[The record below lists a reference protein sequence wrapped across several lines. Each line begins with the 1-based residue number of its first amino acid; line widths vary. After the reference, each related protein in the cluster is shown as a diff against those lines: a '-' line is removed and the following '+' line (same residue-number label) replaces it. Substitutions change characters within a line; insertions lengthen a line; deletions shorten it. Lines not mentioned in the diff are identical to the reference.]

1 MSDLLAILSF
11 RGRLQPR
18 PYAMASFGVLLTQ
31 HLLIALACHGLSPDA
46 QLWSQFSMYPFVF
59 SAPPGPSAG
68 LADLI
73 TFADVI
79 LTFAAAWL
87 LGALALA
94 RVTDRGG
101 GAWIGAA
108 AVLPLLQVPAIL
120 YLALARPPK
129 ASAQVE
135 SQLGFPWSSA
145 AQGVAV
151 ATALSLF
158 AVAVGALGFGSYGW
172 SMFCGAPLL
181 IGIVSA
187 YLANR
192 TRDIGFSRTVEVVA
206 VANALGA
213 IGLLSFAL
221 EGIVCLAMAAPF
233 ALALGWVG
241 GLIGRWLAGAL
252 HRPVRDTLASF
263 VVLPLAFA
271 IENAIPDTTRFA
283 TAESIDVR
291 APPMAVWRAVTHMG
305 RINAEP
311 SLLFRMGFSYPT
323 EGVIHGEG
331 VGAIREG
338 HFSTGVAYER
348 VVDWE
353 PGRRLTFDVLSDA
366 PSLRELSPYQD
377 VHAPHV
383 EGYFRTRV
391 AEFDITPI
399 PGGSR
404 LTLKTTHELDLNPA
418 FYWAPIARWV
428 THQNEVRVL
437 THFRGLAEAIAA
449 QR

>member
-1 MSDLLAILSF
+1 MSNLLAILSF
-11 RGRLQPR
+11 RGRLRPL
-18 PYAMASFGVLLTQ
+18 PYAIASFGVLLTQ
-31 HLLIALACHGLSPDA
+31 HLLIALACYRLPPDA

-59 SAPPGPSAG
+59 SGPPGLSAG

-108 AVLPLLQVPAIL
+108 TVLPVVQVPAIL
-120 YLALARPPK
+120 YLALAK
-129 ASAQVE
+129 AREAHAQDGKPV
-135 SQLGFPWSSA
+135 FPWAAA
-145 AQGVAV
+145 AQGVAI
-151 ATALSLF
+151 ASALSLF
-158 AVAVGALGFGSYGW
+158 SVAIGALAFGSYGW
-172 SMFCGAPLL
+172 AMFCGTPLL
-181 IGIVSA
+181 IGFVSA

-192 TRDIGFSRTVEVVA
+192 TRDISIAQTVQVVA
-206 VANALGA
+206 VAHALGA
-213 IGLLSFAL
+213 VGLLSFAF
-221 EGIVCLAMAAPF
+221 EGIVCLIMAAPF
-233 ALALGWVG
+233 ALFLGFIG
-241 GLIGRWLAGAL
+241 GLIGRWLARAL
-252 HRPVRDTLASF
+252 HRPARETLASC

-271 IENAIPDTTRFA
+271 IEHAIPDTTRFA

-305 RINAEP
+305 RINAKP
-311 SLLFRMGFSYPT
+311 GLLFRMGFSYPT

-348 VVDWE
+348 VVDWQ
-353 PGRRLTFDVLSDA
+353 PGRRLTFNVLSDA
-366 PSLRELSPYQD
+366 PSLRELSPYRE

-383 EGYFRTRV
+383 EGYFRTRT
-391 AEFDITPI
+391 AEFDIAAI

-418 FYWAPIARWV
+418 FYWAPIAQWV
-428 THQNEVRVL
+428 THQNKVRVL
-437 THFRGLAEAIAA
+437 THFRDLAETAP
-449 QR
+449 RPPG